1 MTKPAMDLVRESLSE
16 CIEWLCSHDEIAKS
30 SFELNKDKTRFWC
43 GQCHNWVYLRDLGVY
58 ERAREALSKLPK
70 VKTREEFYAW
80 WKANTLK
87 HPDFSLPAAP
97 DEIYDFL
104 VGSDD

>member
-43 GQCHNWVYLRDLGVY
+43 GQCHNWVYPRDLGVY

-70 VKTREEFYAW
+70 VKTFE
-80 WKANTLK
+80 
-87 HPDFSLPAAP
+87 DFEKWCGTINGGPTRA
-97 DEIYDFL
+97 EIYDFL
-104 VGSDD
+104 VGGK